1 MAITQLYK
9 RFTRLDS
16 LIKYVMNGDK
26 TDEMK
31 YVSGINCLP
40 ETAFEEMNNTK
51 NRFNKGKEKIIGY
64 HLIQSFAKE
73 DNVTPEKAHQIGLD
87 YANEIFGKDF
97 EIVIATHLNTENI
110 HNHIVINSVSLK
122 TGKKFYDNYCS
133 RDYIRATS
141 DFICQYYGLSTLD
154 KPWKRKGYY
163 KKFANENPY
172 LQMIKRDA
180 DRCIEIAWS
189 ERDFNNRMAKLGYEG
204 IIADENGLIVYDD
217 IRGRVVL
224 LNKYF
229 GDRYSYQEVKNRILY
244 DRPAE
249 PNYNANG
256 KRYIA
261 NKETYEKML
270 EIRRTRELK
279 KLPLLYLLFCLLLK
293 IDPLPARMDFGNVR
307 VLLTKEMKIEIK
319 YINQLS
325 KQAVLLSKNK
335 ISSLDDLNDYRGELE
350 DEVRT
355 LKGTRENLQRKKR
368 KSVKQED
375 IDDFDKQLK
384 QLAPKI
390 KSLNED
396 IQNLY
401 MIERR
406 TILLKKEAEKAVN
419 KEKQR
424 LKELEQNKGKSKN
437 MLDKIYSKHRF
448 YL

>member
-31 YVSGINCLP
+31 FVSGINCLP

-87 YANEIFGKDF
+87 YANEIFGRDF
-97 EIVIATHLNTENI
+97 EIVVATHLNTENT

-189 ERDFNNRMAKLGYEG
+189 ERDFNSRMAKLGYES
-204 IIADENGLIVYDD
+204 IITDENGLIVYDD

-229 GDRYSYQEVKNRILY
+229 GDKYSYQEVKNRILY
-244 DRPAE
+244 DRPVE
-249 PNYNANG
+249 PNYNADG

-261 NKETYEKML
+261 NRETYEKML

-307 VLLTKEMKIEIK
+307 IPLTKEMKIELK
-319 YINQLS
+319 YMNQLS
-325 KQAVLLSKNK
+325 RQAILLSKNR
-335 ISSLDDLNDYRGELE
+335 ISSLHDLSNFRGKLE

-384 QLAPKI
+384 ELAPRI

-406 TILLKKEAEKAVN
+406 TILLKKEADKAIVR
-419 KEKQR
+419 ERQR
-424 LKELEQNKGKSKN
+424 LEEIMRIKSKGKGK
-437 MLDKIYSKHRF
+437 K
-448 YL
+448 YLR